1 MSKNWVLGWIAVG
14 LFCGACGPRMSASA
28 PGVTVTPGEDVV
40 YGEAL
45 VEEVSIIFL
54 ESFPLQVRVAVS
66 GYLPNPCSW
75 VEQVTVDRSEQL
87 FNVRILRGS
96 NAGEICI
103 QVEEAFEESIPLDV
117 YGLPAGDY
125 TVDVNG
131 VRASFTFTQDNIL
144 EDPG

>member
-1 MSKNWVLGWIAVG
+1 MSKSWVLGWIAIG
-14 LFCGACGPRMSASA
+14 LLCGACGPFVSPPA

-40 YGEAL
+40 FGEAL
-45 VEEVSIIFL
+45 VEEVSIVFL
-54 ESFPLQVRVAVS
+54 VSFPLQVRVTVS

-75 VEQVTVDRSEQL
+75 VDQVTVDRVDRQ
-87 FNVRILRGS
+87 FNVRLLRGS

-103 QVEEAFEESIPLDV
+103 QVEEAFEENIPLDV

-131 VRASFTFTQDNIL
+131 VRAKFTFTQDNIL
-144 EDPG
+144 EEAE

>member
-1 MSKNWVLGWIAVG
+1 MSKSQALGWIAIG
-14 LFCGACGPRMSASA
+14 LLFGACGPRLSAPA

-45 VEEVSIIFL
+45 VEDVSIVFL
-54 ESFPLQVRVAVS
+54 ESFPLQVRAAVS

-75 VEQVTVDRSEQL
+75 VDQVTVDRVGQQ
-87 FNVRILRGS
+87 FNVSILRGS

-125 TVDVNG
+125 TIDVNG
-131 VRASFTFTQDNIL
+131 VRATFTFTQDNIL
-144 EDPG
+144 KEVE

>member
-1 MSKNWVLGWIAVG
+1 MRKRWVQAWIAIG
-14 LFCGACGPRMSASA
+14 LICGACGPR
-28 PGVTVTPGEDVV
+28 PGTPGPGITVMPGTDVV
-40 YGEAL
+40 LGEAL
-45 VEEVSIIFL
+45 VEEVSIVFL
-54 ESFPLQVRVAVS
+54 ESFPLQVQVAVS

-75 VEQVTVDRSEQL
+75 VEQVSVDRSEQL
-87 FNVRILRGS
+87 FSVRILRGS

-117 YGLPAGDY
+117 YGLPAGEY

-144 EDPG
+144 EDVE